1 MRESERMDRRNN
13 RIGRRSILV
22 AAGAW
27 VALTATAQPTQAL
40 MINQTAPPGP
50 EESGKRAELAE
61 QAIVQR
67 YVRPLWGEPQVQLG
81 TLVWPASLWEQL
93 LLGRW
98 CYWWQ
103 AHLLD
108 CAVDAAVRARTPER
122 IGRIFA
128 LARGI
133 RVRNITAWTN
143 GYYDDM
149 SWLILA
155 LERAE
160 RLLDIRFGEAVG
172 DLHRALY
179 AGWRPDIG
187 AVPWRSH
194 DNYYSTSAI
203 GPTGI
208 AMARSGE
215 LTRAAALSDFLQAR
229 LRDPRSGLIFDGV
242 HEPEGRVDH
251 ATPTYCQ
258 GAAIAL
264 ETELATRTSDS
275 THHKRATDLIAATA
289 DKLTNAGVIAA
300 AAANDSGLFMG
311 ILARYLAEAAL
322 ALGDTTAANIVHAS
336 ARAAWEHRAEVGGL
350 PLFGMDW
357 TRPVTVPDH
366 PGTFTQLTHS
376 STVPAANLSRD
387 LSVQLSGWMVLEA
400 DHLLTAAGH

>member
-1 MRESERMDRRNN
+1 MDRRDN
-13 RIGRRSILV
+13 RIGRRSVLV

-27 VALTATAQPTQAL
+27 VALTATAQPTQAV
-40 MINQTAPPGP
+40 MISQEAPPGP
-50 EESGKRAELAE
+50 EESGQRADLAE

-67 YVRPLWGEPQVQLG
+67 YVRSLWGESQVQLG

-108 CAVDAAVRARTPER
+108 CAVDAAIRARTPER
-122 IGRIFA
+122 IERIFA
-128 LARGI
+128 VARGI
-133 RVRNITAWTN
+133 RVRNFTGWVN
-143 GYYDDM
+143 SYYDDM

-155 LERAE
+155 MERAE
-160 RLLDIRFGEAVG
+160 RLLGIRFGAAVG

-179 AGWRPDIG
+179 AGWQPEIG
-187 AVPWRSH
+187 AVPWRSN

-208 AMARSGE
+208 AMARTGE
-215 LTRAAALSDFLQAR
+215 LSRAAALSDFLQRR
-229 LRDPRSGLIFDGV
+229 LRDPRTGLIYDGV
-242 HEPEGRVDH
+242 HEPGGRVDR

-258 GAAIAL
+258 GATIGL
-264 ETELATRTSDS
+264 EAELATRTGDS
-275 THHKRATDLIAATA
+275 THRDRATELIAATA
-289 DKLTNAGVIAA
+289 EHLTTDGVIAA
-300 AAANDSGLFMG
+300 ATANDSGLFMG

-322 ALGDTTAANIVHAS
+322 ALGDTTAANIVHTS

-357 TRPVTVPDH
+357 SRPLTVPAH

-376 STVPAANLSRD
+376 SNAQVANLSRD
-387 LSVQLSGWMVLEA
+387 LSVQLSGWMLLEA
-400 DHLLTAAGH
+400 DHQLTAAGH